1 MHATR
6 FAALGDAT
14 RFRLVEML
22 SVEPLPVH
30 VLTAAFS
37 ISRPAISRHLR
48 VLKEAGVV
56 IEEKSGRENL
66 YRLQSHHL
74 TPLTVWLATLD
85 SPTGQPAATAEKPK
99 KQKRAPR
106 PKLAVAPIVP
116 EVPVTPLPVE
126 PAPTPEPEIKAAPE
140 PKAKAQPK
148 PKPKAEPVAKPVP
161 APSQNQMAWEF

>member
-74 TPLTVWLATLD
+74 TPLTAWLAGLD
-85 SPTGQPAATAEKPK
+85 SPAATADKTK
-99 KQKRAPR
+99 KQKRPPK
-106 PKLAVAPIVP
+106 PKLAVAPIVL
-116 EVPVTPLPVE
+116 EVPIAPPPVE
-126 PAPTPEPEIKAAPE
+126 PPPAPEPEIKVTSDA
-140 PKAKAQPK
+140 KAKAQPK
-148 PKPKAEPVAKPVP
+148 PKQKAEPIAKPAP